1 MYGPGIATRFIIEF
15 TAAGS
20 GTWALGNSG
29 CFTPVHL
36 CPPNR
41 ILIRGAAYSITCPT
55 ASYEHLRPVGLGMSA
70 GLAPISAVA
79 GGQLCRH
86 VREYPAEHAQR
97 ACLSHR
103 RELLAPGSL
112 RIVLASQRSDRPRQ
126 VWSSPTAALWC
137 RTRAIGRVVAWAHG
151 SAHGS
156 GGRRLLP
163 SLPA

>member
-55 ASYEHLRPVGLGMSA
+55 SSYEHLRPVGLGMSA
-70 GLAPISAVA
+70 WLAPISAVA

-112 RIVLASQRSDRPRQ
+112 RISTGKSAVGST
-126 VWSSPTAALWC
+126 SP
-137 RTRAIGRVVAWAHG
+137 GMVVADCCTLVPHAGDRACRGLG
-151 SAHGS
+151 SRL
-156 GGRRLLP
+156 RRL
-163 SLPA
+163 